1 MGTSFFKK
9 ILGLRLQGYRDP
21 GAGRG
26 GGDVK
31 GILEKGLPGLLHQRR
46 RRLAAVAGSQA
57 DVCALIFLAKL
68 AFRILQELIRSRD
81 DWNKPWIVS
90 NKYKRHIF
98 FEPMQYLI
106 NVISKSLVFPKTG
119 WEGPQ
124 SRETLSFC
132 KPCKYHLSSGV
143 CHLSGEGRR
152 RSCLDKMEVPT
163 QNVVTHSHEMK
174 WNFPMLTALKN

>member
-81 DWNKPWIVS
+81 D
-90 NKYKRHIF
+90 
-98 FEPMQYLI
+98 
-106 NVISKSLVFPKTG
+106 
-119 WEGPQ
+119 
-124 SRETLSFC
+124 
-132 KPCKYHLSSGV
+132 
-143 CHLSGEGRR
+143 
-152 RSCLDKMEVPT
+152 
-163 QNVVTHSHEMK
+163 
-174 WNFPMLTALKN
+174 